1 MKKFAFA
8 AALIAAPLS
17 AQSSDPAAG
26 VSEAQMSGLVELKC
40 SLLCS
45 GAL

>member
-1 MKKFAFA
+1 MLRPM
-8 AALIAAPLS
+8 AALDMAI
-17 AQSSDPAAG
+17 
-26 VSEAQMSGLVELKC
+26 AQMSGLVDDRC